1 MPHPGNI
8 ALITDSTCDI
18 PTPLLEQY
26 SIRFIPLV
34 LIWDGEQYHDRI
46 DIQPDEFYR
55 RLAASG
61 SLPTSSQ
68 PRAEDFVRLLEQV
81 IDEGAQEAIILPLS
95 SQLSGT
101 IVSARQAAE
110 MVDIPVH
117 VVDSRTGGMALGWQ
131 LLAAAR
137 AREAG
142 GGVAEMLQAIEQVR
156 QTEQIIFYVD
166 SLEYLHRGGR
176 IGGAARLVGTALNLK
191 PVLYVNHDAGRIEPG
206 EKVRTRRRALERVY
220 ELFFERM
227 DLTCPLHVAVIH
239 SNIEELAQTVAERIR
254 AEYNPAELL
263 VTPISPVM
271 GTHIGPGA
279 LGITGYY
286 EPSAR

>member
-1 MPHPGNI
+1 
-8 ALITDSTCDI
+8 
-18 PTPLLEQY
+18 
-26 SIRFIPLV
+26 V
-34 LIWDGEQYHDRI
+34 
-46 DIQPDEFYR
+46 
-55 RLAASG
+55 
-61 SLPTSSQ
+61 
-68 PRAEDFVRLLEQV
+68 
-81 IDEGAQEAIILPLS
+81 
-95 SQLSGT
+95 
-101 IVSARQAAE
+101 
-110 MVDIPVH
+110 
-117 VVDSRTGGMALGWQ
+117 
-131 LLAAAR
+131 
-137 AREAG
+137 REAG

-176 IGGAARLVGTALNLK
+176 IGGAARLIGTALNLK
-191 PVLYVNHDAGRIEPG
+191 PVLYVDHDIGRIEAG

-227 DLTCPLHVAVIH
+227 DLSRPVHVAVIH
-239 SNIEELAQTVAERIR
+239 SNVEELAQTVAERIR

>member
-1 MPHPGNI
+1 MHHPGNI

-18 PTPLLEQY
+18 PTPLLERY
-26 SIRFIPLV
+26 CIRFIPLV
-34 LIWDGEQYHDRI
+34 LIWGGEPYRDRV

-55 RLAASG
+55 RLAAG
-61 SLPTSSQ
+61 GPLPTSSQ
-68 PRAEDFVRLLEQV
+68 PRAEDFVHLLEQV

-95 SQLSGT
+95 SQPQRT
-101 IVSARQAAE
+101 IISARQAAE
-110 MVDIPVH
+110 MVDPVH
-117 VVDSRTGGMALGWQ
+117 VVDFRTGGMALGGSFWP
-131 LLAAAR
+131 LRGA
-137 AREAG
+137 
-142 GGVAEMLQAIEQVR
+142 
-156 QTEQIIFYVD
+156 
-166 SLEYLHRGGR
+166 RGGR
-176 IGGAARLVGTALNLK
+176 VPKCCRPSSRSARPSRSSSTWTAWSTCTGAGASAGARLIGTALNLK
-191 PVLYVNHDAGRIEPG
+191 PVLYVDHDIGRIEA
-206 EKVRTRRRALERVY
+206 RRAHARRALEH

-227 DLTCPLHVAVIH
+227 DLSRPVHVAVIH
-239 SNIEELAQTVAERIR
+239 SNVEELAQTVAERIR

>member
-1 MPHPGNI
+1 MHHPGNI

-18 PTPLLEQY
+18 PTPLLERY
-26 SIRFIPLV
+26 CIRFIPLV
-34 LIWDGEQYHDRI
+34 LIWGGEPYRDRV

-55 RLAASG
+55 RLAAG
-61 SLPTSSQ
+61 GPLPTSSQ
-68 PRAEDFVRLLEQV
+68 PRAEDFVHLLEQV

-101 IVSARQAAE
+101 IISARQAAE

-137 AREAG
+137 VREAG

-176 IGGAARLVGTALNLK
+176 IGGAARLIGTALNLK
-191 PVLYVNHDAGRIEPG
+191 PVLYVDHDIGRIEAG

-227 DLTCPLHVAVIH
+227 DLSRPVHVAVIH
-239 SNIEELAQTVAERIR
+239 SNVEELAQTVAERIR